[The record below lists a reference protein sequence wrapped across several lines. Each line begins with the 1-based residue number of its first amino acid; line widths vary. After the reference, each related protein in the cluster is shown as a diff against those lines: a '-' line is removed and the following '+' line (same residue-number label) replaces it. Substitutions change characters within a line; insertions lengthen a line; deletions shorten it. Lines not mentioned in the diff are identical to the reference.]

1 VVTAARAMI
10 GSMTRTSILVVQQ
23 QPELRRALQAG
34 LRAKSYDVM
43 AAGTGREAMALA
55 ATQPPD
61 AVIFDLSLPDADGLQ
76 VIGQLRDRYRAPIIV
91 LSARSSP
98 GDKIGALDAG
108 ADDYVTKPFVMG
120 ELLARL
126 RAKLRRREGGAVPG
140 QPAPAVIGRWQ
151 VDLASHRIAR
161 QDPAP
166 ESGDPGDPGD
176 PGASR
181 KPGQTPR
188 LTPVEWAVLEPLLR
202 RPGQLVDTAQLVS
215 EVWGGGRFQPGAN
228 SLRFHLVQLRR
239 KLEDDPGR
247 PRHLLT
253 ERGLGHR
260 YLP

>member
-1 VVTAARAMI
+1 
-10 GSMTRTSILVVQQ
+10 
-23 QPELRRALQAG
+23 
-34 LRAKSYDVM
+34 M

-61 AVIFDLSLPDADGLQ
+61 AVIFDLRLPDADGLQ

-126 RAKLRRREGGAVPG
+126 RAKLRRREGGVISG

-151 VDLASHRIAR
+151 VDLAGYRIAHE
-161 QDPAP
+161 DASP
-166 ESGDPGDPGD
+166 GPGDPGE
-176 PGASR
+176 
-181 KPGQTPR
+181 TPR

-202 RPGQLVDTAQLVS
+202 RPGQLVGTAQLVS
-215 EVWGGGRFQPGAN
+215 DVWGGRFQPGAN
-228 SLRFHLVQLRR
+228 SLRFHMVQLRR
-239 KLEDDPGR
+239 KLEDDPVR

-253 ERGLGHR
+253 ERGMGYR